1 MSASAGMAEV
11 DRRDWPLAML
21 HKRPPGPALNKH
33 SWVVAAKF
41 QPG

>member
-1 MSASAGMAEV
+1 MSASDGVAQV

-21 HKRPPGPALNKH
+21 HKRPPGPALNKCW
-33 SWVVAAKF
+33 WVVAQKF